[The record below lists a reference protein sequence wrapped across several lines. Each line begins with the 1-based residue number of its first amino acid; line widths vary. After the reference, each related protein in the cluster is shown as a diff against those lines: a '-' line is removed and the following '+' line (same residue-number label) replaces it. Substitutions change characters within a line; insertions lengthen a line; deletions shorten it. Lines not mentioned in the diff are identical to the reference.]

1 MLIECC
7 IFLWKS
13 SCEFE
18 GELILSKAD
27 IPTRKRLAG
36 NRNGEI
42 SPIWRFLSTAVSGTT
57 FSRPSLSGSLRRTNR
72 FRLARSSNLSPVKK
86 KSKRVGS
93 CTASDF
99 SQSNITEPD
108 TWTCRCGVQASFSWS
123 TGIYFNKLTARLN
136 VDETQDRTCAHLI
149 NGSIRGKLISL
160 YTRVS
165 MSNKAGSLVKVAPK

>member
-1 MLIECC
+1 MAILEWQFTSDEQISFSSLIEP
-7 IFLWKS
+7 F
-13 SCEFE
+13 
-18 GELILSKAD
+18 
-27 IPTRKRLAG
+27 TR
-36 NRNGEI
+36 
-42 SPIWRFLSTAVSGTT
+42 
-57 FSRPSLSGSLRRTNR
+57 
-72 FRLARSSNLSPVKK
+72 KK